1 MTGGGY
7 RRFGL
12 NLVVIC
18 CAMTAE
24 PSSAAESL
32 IDIYDQAVQR
42 DPVLAQVRART
53 LATMERK
60 NQARAELLPLIGLD
74 AYTTD
79 NNQDIDAASSFGA
92 SGEVD
97 FNSNGYTLSLTQPL
111 FRFDRWVALSQA
123 ERVIE
128 QAELELRSQE
138 QALIVRVSER
148 YFDALGAQD
157 TLGFANATVDALERQ
172 LNQVLQRFEVG
183 MVANTD
189 VQEAQAAYDLAV
201 ADVIIA
207 ENGVDNAFEA
217 LHEITGSYPSSLLG
231 LDAEIPLLAPTPND
245 IDAWTEVALEGN
257 LQIAVSQA
265 AAATA
270 DKEIKIRRAQHLPTL
285 DVVGTLGEQST
296 GGRFGGTDTKF
307 DTLGLQ
313 LQVPIFSGL
322 GVRSRVKEA
331 VYQHQASLDAVQQAR
346 REAQRQVREA
356 FHGVI
361 AGASRVKAL
370 KQAVISSE
378 TAVEA
383 TRAGFE
389 VGTRTTVD
397 VVAAER
403 ELFRA
408 NRDYARARY
417 TYLVDFLRLKE
428 AAGSLLEADLQ
439 AVNRLLV
446 EPQTSEP

>member
-1 MTGGGY
+1 
-7 RRFGL
+7 
-12 NLVVIC
+12 
-18 CAMTAE
+18 MTAG
-24 PSSAAESL
+24 SAIAADSL
-32 IDIYDQAVQR
+32 TDVYDQAVQK
-42 DPVLAQVRART
+42 DPVLAQVQART
-53 LATMERK
+53 LATRETK
-60 NQARAELLPLIGLD
+60 AQARAALLPSITFD

-79 NNQDIDAASSFGA
+79 NNQDIDSASAFGA
-92 SGEVD
+92 AGKID
-97 FNSNGYTLSLTQPL
+97 FNSNGYTLNLTQPL
-111 FRFDRWVALSQA
+111 FRFDRWLALGQSD
-123 ERVIE
+123 RIIE
-128 QAELELRSQE
+128 QAELELRAQE

-157 TLGFANATVDALERQ
+157 TLGFANATRDSLERQ
-172 LNQVLQRFEVG
+172 LNQVKQRFEVG
-183 MVANTD
+183 MVATTD

-207 ENGVDNAFEA
+207 ENGVDSAFEA
-217 LHEITGSYPSSLLG
+217 LHEIIGSYPSTLLP

-245 IDAWTEVALEGN
+245 IDAWTESALEGN
-257 LQIAVSQA
+257 LQIAVNRA

-270 DKEIKIRRAQHLPTL
+270 EKEIKIQRAQHLPTV
-285 DVVGTLGEQST
+285 DVVGSYGDQST
-296 GGRFGGTDTKF
+296 GGRFGGTDTTF
-307 DTLGLQ
+307 DTIGLQ
-313 LQVPIFSGL
+313 LEVPIFAGL
-322 GVRSRVKEA
+322 GTRSRVKQA
-331 VYQHQASLDAVQQAR
+331 VYQHQASLDAVQQAQ
-346 REAQRQVREA
+346 REAQRNVREA

-397 VVAAER
+397 VVASER

-417 TYLVDFLRLKE
+417 DYLVNFLRLKE
-428 AAGSLLEADLQ
+428 AAGSLSEADLE
-439 AVNRLLV
+439 AVNGLLV
-446 EPQTSEP
+446 EPGASSP